1 MRDPGLRSHHKTEL
15 QVGLLMILAFLG
27 LVAGI
32 FWISGARF
40 GGNDVTLFVKA
51 ESAGSITEGATVSL
65 RGVPIGAV
73 EQIRLVQGGVVLRLE
88 ASPKGELPTDTRA
101 AIGSAGFLGQAGVA
115 LNPGTAPT
123 NLVSGDTILAASTP
137 GLTELADQLGGQA
150 TDVLNRTQRML
161 SDSVIASVQ
170 TGAKGFA
177 GTMTELDS
185 MLARQSATLEQ
196 LIQHLESATASLD
209 QAADGPELDRTV
221 QNLDSLTMRLAAAS
235 EQFDSTSKSLDSILR
250 KIDEGQ
256 GSMGKLVNDPVLHD
270 KMVAAME
277 NVQAASEEVALMM
290 KSFREDPEKYTKGL
304 NISLF

>member
-1 MRDPGLRSHHKTEL
+1 MRDPGLRSHHRTEL
-15 QVGLLMILAFLG
+15 QVGILMILAFLG

-40 GGNDVTLFVKA
+40 GGNDMTFYVKA
-51 ESAGSITEGATVSL
+51 ESAGSIAEGATVSL

-73 EQIRLVQGGVVLRLE
+73 DQIRIVEDGVVLRLE

-101 AIGSAGFLGQAGVA
+101 ALGSAGFLGQAGVS
-115 LNPGTAPT
+115 LQPGNAASS
-123 NLVSGDTILAASTP
+123 LVSGDTILAESAP
-137 GLTELADQLGGQA
+137 GLTELADQLGDQA
-150 TDVLNRTQRML
+150 ADVLNRTQRML

-170 TGAKGFA
+170 EGAAGFA

-209 QAADGPELDRTV
+209 QAADGPELERTV

-277 NVQAASEEVALMM
+277 NMQAASEEVALMM

-304 NISLF
+304 KISLF

>member
-1 MRDPGLRSHHKTEL
+1 MRDPGLRSHRRTEL

-51 ESAGSITEGATVSL
+51 ESAGSIAEGATVSL

-101 AIGSAGFLGQAGVA
+101 AIGSAGFLGQAGVE
-115 LNPGTAPT
+115 LKPGTAPT

-137 GLTELADQLGGQA
+137 GLTALADQLGGQA
-150 TDVLNRTQRML
+150 TDVLDRTRRML

-170 TGAKGFA
+170 TGAEGFA

-209 QAADGPELDRTV
+209 QAADGPELERTV